1 MRAQFVL
8 SEMAIGLRRN
18 LTMTVAAVLTTWIAL
33 SLLGFGLVVYSQVG
47 AMKDYW
53 YGKIEVSVFLCQA
66 TSNVPTCAS
75 GAVTPA
81 QRAQI
86 QSDLQA
92 LPEVQTIYYESQAQA
107 YQRFK
112 QQFKNSAIV
121 NNVTADQ
128 LPESFRV
135 KLKDPRQYLV
145 VASAV
150 QGRQG
155 VQQVADEQALLD
167 KFFRVLNQL
176 RNAALFVA
184 LAAVIAMVL
193 LIANTVQVA
202 AFSRRRETGIMRL
215 VGASNLYIQLPFV
228 LEGALAGLVGALL
241 AGGLIL
247 VLVWLLVHKIAPS
260 FPFTNF
266 IGMDSAITISLLLV
280 AIGVALSVITSFV
293 ALRRYTRV

>member
-1 MRAQFVL
+1 MRSQFVI

-18 LTMTVAAVLTTWIAL
+18 LTMTIAAILTSAIAL
-33 SLLGFGLVVYSQVG
+33 SLLGFALVVYSQVG

-53 YGKIEVSVFLCQA
+53 YGKVEVSVFLCQE
-66 TSNVPTCAS
+66 TSDAPSCAS
-75 GAVTPA
+75 GAVTAA
-81 QRAQI
+81 QRAEI
-86 QSDLQA
+86 EADLKA
-92 LPEVQTIYYESQAQA
+92 LPEVDQVFYESQADA
-107 YQRFK
+107 FVRFK
-112 QQFKNSAIV
+112 EQFKNSAIV

-135 KLKDPRQYLV
+135 KLKDPKQFLV

-155 VQQVADEQALLD
+155 VEEVADQKALLD

-184 LAAVIAMVL
+184 LAAVVAMIL

-215 VGASNLYIQLPFV
+215 VGASNLYIQLPFI
-228 LEGALAGLVGALL
+228 LEGALAGLIGAL
-241 AGGLIL
+241 AASGL
-247 VLVWLLVHKIAPS
+247 VVTLVWLLVNKIAPA

-266 IGMDSAITISLLLV
+266 IGMESALSISLVLV
-280 AIGVALSVITSFV
+280 LIGIALSVLTSFV
-293 ALRRYTRV
+293 ALRRYMRV